1 MASVARGCVRFCGF
15 WGLLRNHGSYC
26 LAPEAGGVVAASLR
40 RASMPTCMDM
50 GHSPGNAQ
58 HVVCGLSKVHPIF
71 VGLRPAQYGSVS
83 SVRAFSALQVERG
96 TRTPC
101 HLHASSSFIGNKWIL
116 V

>member
-71 VGLRPAQYGSVS
+71 VG
-83 SVRAFSALQVERG
+83 
-96 TRTPC
+96 
-101 HLHASSSFIGNKWIL
+101 
-116 V
+116 